1 MKRYNVRRS
10 RESTPNWSEAELL
23 TDFTLPWETRTPPH
37 TAFRALHD
45 EVWLHFRF
53 ECVDEDLVLP
63 EAPTAKERAMLSDRV
78 ELFFAADSALAC
90 YYGLEMTPRGDVL
103 DFKAAHYRQIDRSWC
118 CPGLEIAGNIAGSEY
133 SVTGR
138 IPLASL
144 REMGVLRGHEMLT
157 GIFRAEFFHREDGS
171 VHNGWMPWVNPGSA
185 KPDFHVPEAFGVM
198 VLEGK
203 S

>member
-1 MKRYNVRRS
+1 MKRYNVSRS

-53 ECVDEDLVLP
+53 ECVDVDLVLP

-118 CPGLEIAGNIAGSEY
+118 CPGLEISGNIAGSE
-133 SVTGR
+133 
-138 IPLASL
+138 
-144 REMGVLRGHEMLT
+144 
-157 GIFRAEFFHREDGS
+157 
-171 VHNGWMPWVNPGSA
+171 
-185 KPDFHVPEAFGVM
+185 
-198 VLEGK
+198 
-203 S
+203 